1 VQVVNIAKGGG
12 SGKASTIVSVKSAAP
27 VVGQK
32 RKADDSIDKSG
43 GKDKKATRRGGK
55 KVKR

>member
-1 VQVVNIAKGGG
+1 MANIARAGTG
-12 SGKASTIVSVKSAAP
+12 GKAATIVSVKSMAP
-27 VVGQK
+27 LAGKK
-32 RKADDSIDKSG
+32 RKADDVNDNDSGG